1 MIEELIKYLPAIT
14 PGCLFLIGL
23 LGQPPEWVKPKR
35 RARRLWSQ
43 THLIAAAITL
53 IATAAFTFHPWYSN
67 NPTALTGLAVT
78 IYMLTQTSQTDIAF
92 RKASETHMMYAWG
105 LFIIAACIFQQTA
118 VVTASIA
125 ALIATA
131 ITLRWWSGD
140 ATAICVAISCATPI
154 TILHPE
160 AALANMAAI
169 GFVIVCAIITAIYK
183 SSKKAIRVPLIPFV
197 ITPFALLPLVYF
209 FA

>member
-23 LGQPPEWVKPKR
+23 LGQPPEWVKPKK
-35 RARRLWSQ
+35 RARRLWAQ

-53 IATAAFTFHPWYSN
+53 IVTSAFTFHPWYGN

-92 RKASETHMMYAWG
+92 RKASETHMMHAWG
-105 LFIIAACIFQQTA
+105 LFIITACIFQQTA

-125 ALIATA
+125 ALVATA
-131 ITLRWWSGD
+131 ITRRWWSGD
-140 ATAICVAISCATPI
+140 ATAICVALSCATPI

-160 AALANMAAI
+160 AALTNIAAI

-197 ITPFALLPLVYF
+197 ITPFALLPLVYLV
-209 FA
+209 A

>member
-14 PGCLFLIGL
+14 PGSLFLIGL
-23 LGQPPEWVKPKR
+23 LGQPPEWLKPKR

-125 ALIATA
+125 ALVATA
-131 ITLRWWSGD
+131 VTRRWWSGD

>member
-1 MIEELIKYLPAIT
+1 MIDELIKYLPAIT

-35 RARRLWSQ
+35 RARRLWAQ

-53 IATAAFTFHPWYSN
+53 IVTSAFTFHPWYGN

-92 RKASETHMMYAWG
+92 RKASETHMMHAWG
-105 LFIIAACIFQQTA
+105 LFIITACIFQQTA

-125 ALIATA
+125 ALVATA
-131 ITLRWWSGD
+131 ITRRWWSGD
-140 ATAICVAISCATPI
+140 ATAICVALSCATPI

-160 AALANMAAI
+160 AALANIAAI

-197 ITPFALLPLVYF
+197 ITPFALLPLVYLV
-209 FA
+209 A

>member
-1 MIEELIKYLPAIT
+1 MIDELIKYLPAIT

-35 RARRLWSQ
+35 RARRLWAQ

-53 IATAAFTFHPWYSN
+53 IVTSAFTFHPWYGN
-67 NPTALTGLAVT
+67 NPAALTGLAVT

-92 RKASETHMMYAWG
+92 RKASETHMMHAWG
-105 LFIIAACIFQQTA
+105 LFIITACIFQQTA

-125 ALIATA
+125 ALVATA
-131 ITLRWWSGD
+131 ITRRWWSGD
-140 ATAICVAISCATPI
+140 ATAICVALSCATPI

-197 ITPFALLPLVYF
+197 ITPFALLPLVYLV
-209 FA
+209 A

>member
-35 RARRLWSQ
+35 RARRLWAQ

-53 IATAAFTFHPWYSN
+53 IVTSAFTFHPWYGN

-92 RKASETHMMYAWG
+92 RKASETHMMHAWG
-105 LFIIAACIFQQTA
+105 LFIITACIFQQTA
-118 VVTASIA
+118 VVTASA
-125 ALIATA
+125 ALVATA
-131 ITLRWWSGD
+131 ITRRWWSGD
-140 ATAICVAISCATPI
+140 ATAICVALSCATPI

-197 ITPFALLPLVYF
+197 ITPFALLPLVYLV
-209 FA
+209 A

>member
-14 PGCLFLIGL
+14 PGCLFFIGL

-35 RARRLWSQ
+35 RARRLWAQ

-53 IATAAFTFHPWYSN
+53 IVTSAFTFHPWYGN

-78 IYMLTQTSQTDIAF
+78 IYILAQTSQTDIAF
-92 RKASETHMMYAWG
+92 RKASETHMMHAWG
-105 LFIIAACIFQQTA
+105 LFIITACIFQQTA

-125 ALIATA
+125 ALVATA
-131 ITLRWWSGD
+131 ITRRWWSGD
-140 ATAICVAISCATPI
+140 ATAICVALSCATPI

-197 ITPFALLPLVYF
+197 ITPFALLPLVYLV
-209 FA
+209 A

>member
-35 RARRLWSQ
+35 RARRLWAQ

-53 IATAAFTFHPWYSN
+53 IVTSAFTFHPWYGN

-92 RKASETHMMYAWG
+92 RKASETHMMHAWG
-105 LFIIAACIFQQTA
+105 LFIITACIFQQTA

-125 ALIATA
+125 ALVATA
-131 ITLRWWSGD
+131 ITRRWWSGD
-140 ATAICVAISCATPI
+140 ATAICVALSCATPI

-169 GFVIVCAIITAIYK
+169 GFVIVGAIITAIYK

-197 ITPFALLPLVYF
+197 ITPFALLPLVYLV
-209 FA
+209 A

>member
-14 PGCLFLIGL
+14 PGCLFLIGI

-35 RARRLWSQ
+35 RARRIWAQ
-43 THLIAAAITL
+43 THLVAATITL
-53 IATAAFTFHPWYSN
+53 IVSAAFTLHPWYSN
-67 NPTALTGLAVT
+67 NPTALTGLVLT

-105 LFIIAACIFQQTA
+105 LFIITACIFQQTT

-125 ALIATA
+125 ALVVTA
-131 ITLRWWSGD
+131 ITRRWWSGD
-140 ATAICVAISCATPI
+140 ATALCVALSCATPI
-154 TILHPE
+154 TTAHPE
-160 AALANMAAI
+160 TFVANMAAI

-209 FA
+209 FT

>member
-14 PGCLFLIGL
+14 PGCLSLIGL

-35 RARRLWSQ
+35 RARRLWAQ

-53 IATAAFTFHPWYSN
+53 IVTSAFTFHPWYGN

-92 RKASETHMMYAWG
+92 RKASETHMMHAWG
-105 LFIIAACIFQQTA
+105 LFIITACIFQQTA

-125 ALIATA
+125 ALVATA
-131 ITLRWWSGD
+131 ITRRWWSGD
-140 ATAICVAISCATPI
+140 ATAICVALSCATPI

-197 ITPFALLPLVYF
+197 ITPFALLPLVYLV
-209 FA
+209 A

>member
-14 PGCLFLIGL
+14 PGSLFLIGL

-125 ALIATA
+125 ALVATA
-131 ITLRWWSGD
+131 ITRRWWSGD